1 MNPNAWGFLCYNGYM
16 TVVMRLKKRFY
27 FVAARYFRF
36 FANFALRRWKPRVI
50 AVTGSAG
57 KTTMLHM
64 VEFELGDRAHYSHD
78 ANSAF
83 GIAFDLLGMDGVRGS
98 KWRWVKLI
106 FQAPVRS
113 LYYKRTGE
121 FYVVEIDGE
130 RPRETEFLATW
141 LKPEVTLWV
150 SLGLSHAVQF
160 EQEVK
165 EGKFATLDEAI
176 AHEFATLPANTTKQ
190 VYIDADN
197 DLMRQATKD
206 IQAKVIIFSRNDL
219 KRYNVYPT
227 RTDFIFES
235 ASFHFAQ
242 PQPKDLAIQLLMLE
256 RLVEYLGVP
265 LKTDFASMPVPPGR
279 SSYFPGKNGLKII
292 DSSYNA
298 HLISV
303 ESILEMVKNLHAGH
317 KWLIIGDIVDQGS
330 LEGEEHLKLADLI
343 AAAQPEMV
351 ILVGRRTKKYTA
363 PRLRELG
370 IDTRTTLDPH
380 KALKFIESNTSGDET
395 LIFKGSQYL
404 EWIIEQLLE
413 NPEDAAKLP
422 RREKAA
428 VRRRAKRG
436 LV

>member
-1 MNPNAWGFLCYNGYM
+1 MLCYNGDM
-16 TVVMRLKKRFY
+16 TLVMRLKKRFY

-36 FANFALRRWKPRVI
+36 FANFAFRRWHPRVI

-64 VEFELGDRAHYSHD
+64 VEFELGERAHYSHD

-98 KWRWVKLI
+98 KWRWLKLI
-106 FQAPVRS
+106 FQAPIRA
-113 LYYKRTGE
+113 LHYRRQGE

-130 RPRETEFLATW
+130 RPHETEFLATW

-150 SLGLSHAVQF
+150 SFGLSHAVQF
-160 EQEVK
+160 EQEVAS
-165 EGKFATLDEAI
+165 GKFETLDEAI
-176 AHEFATLPANTTKQ
+176 AHEFATLPANTTER

-197 DLMRQATKD
+197 VMMQQATKG
-206 IQAKVIIFSRNDL
+206 IKAKVIPVSRDKL
-219 KRYNVYPT
+219 QRYNVYPT

-256 RLVEYLGVP
+256 ELVKYLKLP
-265 LKTDFASMPVPPGR
+265 LKTDFSSMPVPPGR
-279 SSYFPGKNGLKII
+279 SSYFEGKRGLKII

-303 ESILEMVKNLHAGH
+303 ESILEMVASMRTGH

-330 LEGEEHLKLADLI
+330 LEGEEHRKLADLI
-343 AAAQPEMV
+343 AEVHPEMV
-351 ILVGRRTKKYTA
+351 VLVGRRTKEYTA

-370 IDTRTTLDPH
+370 IETRTTLDPH
-380 KALKFIESNTSGDET
+380 KALKFIEEHTTGEET

-404 EWIIEQLLE
+404 EWIIEQLLAH
-413 NPEDAAKLP
+413 PEDADKLP

-428 VRRRAKRG
+428 VKRRQKWG
-436 LV
+436 LE

>member
-1 MNPNAWGFLCYNGYM
+1 
-16 TVVMRLKKRFY
+16 
-27 FVAARYFRF
+27 
-36 FANFALRRWKPRVI
+36 
-50 AVTGSAG
+50 
-57 KTTMLHM
+57 MLHM

-98 KWRWVKLI
+98 KLRWIKLI
-106 FQAPVRS
+106 FQAPFRA

-121 FYVVEIDGE
+121 FYIVEIDGE

-165 EGKFATLDEAI
+165 TGKFASLDEAI
-176 AHEFATLPANTTKQ
+176 AHEFATLPANTAKE

-197 DLMRQATKD
+197 DLMRKATQGIK
-206 IQAKVIIFSRNDL
+206 AKVIAVSRSQL
-219 KRYNVYPT
+219 QRYNVYPT
-227 RTDFIFES
+227 RTDFVFEG

-256 RLVEYLGVP
+256 KLVKYLEIP
-265 LKTDFASMPVPPGR
+265 LKTDFSNMSVPPGR
-279 SSYFPGKNGLKII
+279 SSYFDGKNGLKII

-298 HLISV
+298 HLISM
-303 ESILEMVKNLHAGH
+303 ESVLEMAKNLRAGH

-330 LEGEEHLKLADLI
+330 LEGEEHQKLADLI
-343 AAAQPEMV
+343 AAVNPEMV
-351 ILVGRRTKKYTA
+351 ILVGRRTKEYTA

-370 IDTRTTLDPH
+370 IETRTTLDPH
-380 KALKFIESNTSGDET
+380 KALKFIEENTTGDET

-404 EWIIEQLLE
+404 EWIIEHLLK

-428 VRRRAKRG
+428 VKRREKRG
-436 LV
+436 LK